1 MDYSYSILGKVEKW
15 GRPPNV
21 IVMLHLAAQS
31 GEVSLLL
38 PGGLLLAG
46 LVLIGAEFFLPT
58 VILGFA
64 GAVVSFVGIYLSAGA
79 GVVTCGVFS
88 GIFILV
94 LTLEFVGFR
103 WLLPRTGI
111 GRSMINASSNA
122 GSAVPAAAG
131 YALYVGRPG
140 RAVTVLAPSGTVE
153 VDGTRV
159 EAFSSDGFVERD
171 AAVVVTEAGSGRITV
186 RRSR

>member
-1 MDYSYSILGKVEKW
+1 MDYSYSVLGKVEKW
-15 GRPPNV
+15 GRPPTV
-21 IVMLHLAAQS
+21 IVMLYLAANS

-131 YALYVGRPG
+131 YAFMWAARAARSPCSRPLVRSKSMA
-140 RAVTVLAPSGTVE
+140 RASKLFLLMDLWSVTPPS
-153 VDGTRV
+153 
-159 EAFSSDGFVERD
+159 S
-171 AAVVVTEAGSGRITV
+171 
-186 RRSR
+186 

>member
-1 MDYSYSILGKVEKW
+1 
-15 GRPPNV
+15 
-21 IVMLHLAAQS
+21 
-31 GEVSLLL
+31 
-38 PGGLLLAG
+38 
-46 LVLIGAEFFLPT
+46 
-58 VILGFA
+58 
-64 GAVVSFVGIYLSAGA
+64 
-79 GVVTCGVFS
+79 VTCGVFS

-111 GRSMINASSNA
+111 GRSMINASSNE

-131 YALYVGRPG
+131 YALYVGRTG